1 METVLAFLEKIGN
14 YLVLVRFSDILDVV
28 IIAFLVYK
36 LLDLVKSTRAENI
49 LKGVVIFLLALWL
62 SEIFHLNGIAYI
74 LGNMVQVG
82 ILALIILFQPEI
94 RQILEKLGSK
104 NIRLLQAF
112 TPAQQQTELEK
123 AIDQTVIAC
132 SEMSQTKTGVLI
144 VFERHIQLDDM
155 VRSGTTLDAAVSSE
169 LLKNIFFVKAPM
181 HDGAVIIRHGRIL
194 GAGCMLPLS
203 KNVNLSRDLGMRH
216 RAGIGMSE
224 NSDAVVV
231 IVSEETGSISVAVG
245 GMLSRRSWRTS
256 RAAVWRTCWA
266 CAGRRAIMEQKNE
279 QGGFSRRK
287 ALQVVIS
294 ILVAIAVWVYVDV
307 EKAPD
312 RTKTIRD
319 IPVEFSGES
328 TTLADKNLMLLS
340 GYDTTVD
347 LTIKGPKRELVKIS
361 KDNVRLVASTSS
373 IDSVGVHT
381 LRWDPIYPDGVQSS
395 SLTVDWASKYKVTVT
410 VGELYT
416 KEVPVNCTVTGQVAD
431 GYFTGETV
439 LDPTSLV
446 LRGQRDDLLNVA
458 YAKLTV
464 NISGATRSVIQTE
477 SVQLYDND
485 DNPVDNGNIRTNA
498 SLIQAKVPVLTTK
511 EVSLAVE
518 LSGVPGSA
526 GQSIKTTITP
536 SSVRLI
542 GEADVLENI
551 DEIVLATLYIEDL
564 DIWQQNSY
572 VVTAP
577 DGTWLANSNEVA
589 TVEITMEGIE
599 EMTVTVDT
607 FSYTNV
613 PSGLYP
619 EITGGLDVRLWGL
632 ADELAKM
639 DAAALTAMA
648 DLSGITEPGSYRVP
662 VTVTISGYR
671 DVAVKGSYEVTVYIT
686 DTEPAPVPPADT
698 DGQPETST

>member
-1 METVLAFLEKIGN
+1 
-14 YLVLVRFSDILDVV
+14 
-28 IIAFLVYK
+28 
-36 LLDLVKSTRAENI
+36 
-49 LKGVVIFLLALWL
+49 
-62 SEIFHLNGIAYI
+62 
-74 LGNMVQVG
+74 
-82 ILALIILFQPEI
+82 
-94 RQILEKLGSK
+94 
-104 NIRLLQAF
+104 
-112 TPAQQQTELEK
+112 
-123 AIDQTVIAC
+123 
-132 SEMSQTKTGVLI
+132 
-144 VFERHIQLDDM
+144 
-155 VRSGTTLDAAVSSE
+155 
-169 LLKNIFFVKAPM
+169 
-181 HDGAVIIRHGRIL
+181 
-194 GAGCMLPLS
+194 
-203 KNVNLSRDLGMRH
+203 
-216 RAGIGMSE
+216 
-224 NSDAVVV
+224 
-231 IVSEETGSISVAVG
+231 
-245 GMLSRRSWRTS
+245 
-256 RAAVWRTCWA
+256 
-266 CAGRRAIMEQKNE
+266 MEQKNE
-279 QGGFSRRK
+279 KSGFSRNK
-287 ALQVVIS
+287 VLQVIAS
-294 ILVAIAVWVYVDV
+294 ILVAVAIWVYVDV
-307 EKAPD
+307 EKAPE

-347 LTIKGPKRELVKIS
+347 LTIKGPKRELVKIN

-381 LRWDPIYPDGVQSS
+381 LRWDVVYPDGVQSS
-395 SLTVDWASKYKVTVT
+395 ALSVDWASKYKVTVT

-416 KEVPVNCTVTGQVAD
+416 KEVPVNCVVTGTVAD

-439 LDPTSLV
+439 LDPTTLV

-464 NISGATRSVIQTE
+464 DISDATRSVIQTE

-485 DNPVDNGNIRTNA
+485 DNPVDNSNIRTNA

-551 DEIVLATLYIEDL
+551 NEIVLATLYIEDL

-599 EMTVTVDT
+599 EKTVTVDT

-613 PSGLYP
+613 PSGLYA
-619 EITGGLDVRLWGL
+619 EVADTLDVRLWGL
-632 ADELAKM
+632 SEELAELEA
-639 DAAALTAMA
+639 DAITATA
-648 DLSGITEPGSYRVP
+648 DLSSVTETGSFRVP

-671 DVAVKGSYEVTVYIT
+671 DVAVKGSYEVTVYVT
-686 DTEPAPVPPADT
+686 DT
-698 DGQPETST
+698 QPEPEPEPDGGLTSHGNNGSGNEN